1 MLITVTNFLYLGK
14 GATMSKFFDSPEVEY
29 MRKYIDNK
37 EAYLK
42 TLAANNNKA
51 AYQKVQG
58 DTMQLK
64 NNILPI
70 LLNNTS
76 VIHSEFGKYAVR
88 GFETALQYKCN
99 GLIIYQP
106 IDENYT
112 DSPIVGILNN
122 RQLNRFGTFGAI
134 ELDIINMDGNGAKI
148 RPINLP
154 LNLLL

>member
-1 MLITVTNFLYLGK
+1 MI
-14 GATMSKFFDSPEVEY
+14 KFFDSPEAE
-29 MRKYIDNK
+29 KLKKLILDK
-37 EAYLK
+37 KLYLSK
-42 TLAANNNKA
+42 LDNNKF
-51 AYQKVQG
+51 AYQQTQKEIIF
-58 DTMQLK
+58 LEK
-64 NNILPI
+64 EILPVV
-70 LLNNTS
+70 LYDTN

-134 ELDIINMDGNGAKI
+134 ELDIINMDGNGAKV

>member
-14 GATMSKFFDSPEVEY
+14 GATMSKYIDSFEVEAL
-29 MRKYIDNK
+29 KKLIASK
-37 EAYLK
+37 EQYLQK
-42 TLAANNNKA
+42 TTGNT
-51 AYQKVQG
+51 YQIIQREI
-58 DTMQLK
+58 MFLK
-64 NNILPI
+64 NDLLPIIQRNTNIL
-70 LLNNTS
+70 
-76 VIHSEFGKYAVR
+76 HSEFGKYAIR
-88 GFETALQYKCN
+88 GYETALQYKCN

-106 IDENYT
+106 IDENYI

-134 ELDIINMDGNGAKI
+134 ELDIINMDGNGAKV